1 MEENTFGDFYKEEFD
16 IDEFLNKQTETNEL
30 KEILYSL
37 NEMKNKN
44 ANQMTTVLREKTDA
58 VILIAE
64 QLQSLYKKIDNLQS
78 PLAQLKEEVQIVT
91 TRVHDTVHAYDKTE
105 SYYQDI
111 NKTKADFVAIRAYK
125 VVITQTQQLL
135 KILMN
140 QDDVDFDTLE
150 RLVCKYAFHAF
161 VLNKLNIV
169 DTSDTKKPSIDIS
182 IKLILRDSFL
192 KAHSAGN
199 SDKVMRII
207 DMFVY
212 LGMLDMLKEIVCDD
226 IVKPKVAPVFCEENL
241 RACGNDM
248 SLVYA
253 QALRVLQH
261 DLKLLNNIIR
271 TENINL
277 DIILDCYWNVVD
289 KLLRTNLISITAAG
303 HPDAF
308 FKHFNHTH
316 EFLQEIGVIH
326 GNREL
331 YKQHHS
337 FIEHLKRFNLLV
349 YYEIR
354 HQYVSSSFELVI
366 IKSSEFSDVE
376 QLEKVCTT
384 KTPIGIFKLKSSLA
398 LNILIEYLFG
408 EKVFMSIISEQFA
421 KSAMLLT
428 ARYSNWVQKCLM
440 SSLVKYPRSQ
450 KNITIAVYLISD
462 LQLLTKFLP
471 ENYKKIDSAIDNNI
485 RNALESKLQE
495 DFGDLYKEVSD
506 YLINYHLNKIK
517 DDLKNVS
524 DIPRLYRKTNRSVP
538 QQASSYVKDAFK
550 EIEIL
555 SKMLQNEEKQEGN
568 QRILLKLLQ
577 SATNEYNSMV
587 HGVLNA
593 VFKTEESL
601 KRLKSRNVTSN
612 ESGVSQGSSDEAKIR
627 LQIKLDVKQFVQ
639 SVNSFK
645 LSKLDGELEALLVQI
660 ENC

>member
-1 MEENTFGDFYKEEFD
+1 
-16 IDEFLNKQTETNEL
+16 
-30 KEILYSL
+30 
-37 NEMKNKN
+37 
-44 ANQMTTVLREKTDA
+44 
-58 VILIAE
+58 
-64 QLQSLYKKIDNLQS
+64 
-78 PLAQLKEEVQIVT
+78 
-91 TRVHDTVHAYDKTE
+91 
-105 SYYQDI
+105 
-111 NKTKADFVAIRAYK
+111 
-125 VVITQTQQLL
+125 
-135 KILMN
+135 
-140 QDDVDFDTLE
+140 
-150 RLVCKYAFHAF
+150 
-161 VLNKLNIV
+161 
-169 DTSDTKKPSIDIS
+169 
-182 IKLILRDSFL
+182 
-192 KAHSAGN
+192 
-199 SDKVMRII
+199 
-207 DMFVY
+207 
-212 LGMLDMLKEIVCDD
+212 
-226 IVKPKVAPVFCEENL
+226 
-241 RACGNDM
+241 
-248 SLVYA
+248 
-253 QALRVLQH
+253 
-261 DLKLLNNIIR
+261 
-271 TENINL
+271 
-277 DIILDCYWNVVD
+277 
-289 KLLRTNLISITAAG
+289 
-303 HPDAF
+303 
-308 FKHFNHTH
+308 
-316 EFLQEIGVIH
+316 
-326 GNREL
+326 
-331 YKQHHS
+331 
-337 FIEHLKRFNLLV
+337 
-349 YYEIR
+349 
-354 HQYVSSSFELVI
+354 
-366 IKSSEFSDVE
+366 
-376 QLEKVCTT
+376 
-384 KTPIGIFKLKSSLA
+384 
-398 LNILIEYLFG
+398 
-408 EKVFMSIISEQFA
+408 
-421 KSAMLLT
+421 
-428 ARYSNWVQKCLM
+428 M

-550 EIEIL
+550 EIVIL

>member
-1 MEENTFGDFYKEEFD
+1 
-16 IDEFLNKQTETNEL
+16 
-30 KEILYSL
+30 
-37 NEMKNKN
+37 
-44 ANQMTTVLREKTDA
+44 
-58 VILIAE
+58 
-64 QLQSLYKKIDNLQS
+64 
-78 PLAQLKEEVQIVT
+78 
-91 TRVHDTVHAYDKTE
+91 
-105 SYYQDI
+105 
-111 NKTKADFVAIRAYK
+111 
-125 VVITQTQQLL
+125 
-135 KILMN
+135 
-140 QDDVDFDTLE
+140 
-150 RLVCKYAFHAF
+150 
-161 VLNKLNIV
+161 
-169 DTSDTKKPSIDIS
+169 
-182 IKLILRDSFL
+182 
-192 KAHSAGN
+192 
-199 SDKVMRII
+199 
-207 DMFVY
+207 
-212 LGMLDMLKEIVCDD
+212 
-226 IVKPKVAPVFCEENL
+226 
-241 RACGNDM
+241 
-248 SLVYA
+248 
-253 QALRVLQH
+253 
-261 DLKLLNNIIR
+261 
-271 TENINL
+271 
-277 DIILDCYWNVVD
+277 
-289 KLLRTNLISITAAG
+289 
-303 HPDAF
+303 
-308 FKHFNHTH
+308 
-316 EFLQEIGVIH
+316 
-326 GNREL
+326 
-331 YKQHHS
+331 
-337 FIEHLKRFNLLV
+337 
-349 YYEIR
+349 
-354 HQYVSSSFELVI
+354 
-366 IKSSEFSDVE
+366 
-376 QLEKVCTT
+376 
-384 KTPIGIFKLKSSLA
+384 
-398 LNILIEYLFG
+398 
-408 EKVFMSIISEQFA
+408 
-421 KSAMLLT
+421 
-428 ARYSNWVQKCLM
+428 M